1 MLLATIARQILFLR
15 KWSNK
20 MEKVKEI
27 IKKVCTKE
35 VITYIIFGI
44 LTTIINIIIS
54 YLLKAILK
62 VEGNLASTIGIICS
76 ILFAY
81 ITNKIWVFASKAKG
95 IKENV
100 LEFAKFILGRAATMI
115 IEIIGVFILNDV
127 IHLFYTVISD
137 DMAYLVNKCII
148 TVIVIILNFFIS
160 KFFAFK
166 K

>member
-1 MLLATIARQILFLR
+1 
-15 KWSNK
+15 
-20 MEKVKEI
+20 MEKVKEM

-35 VITYIIFGI
+35 VITYIIFGV
-44 LTTIINIIIS
+44 LTTIVNIVIS
-54 YLLKAILK
+54 YLLKAIWQ

-81 ITNKIWVFASKAKG
+81 ITNKIWVFESKAKG
-95 IKENV
+95 MKENAI
-100 LEFAKFILGRAATMI
+100 EFVKFILGRAFTML
-115 IEIIGVFILNDV
+115 IEIVGVFILNDG
-127 IHLFYTVISD
+127 IHLFYGMLTD
-137 DMAYLVNKCII
+137 NMAYLINKCMI

>member
-1 MLLATIARQILFLR
+1 
-15 KWSNK
+15 

-27 IKKVCTKE
+27 VKKVCTKE

-44 LTTIINIIIS
+44 LTTVVNIVIS
-54 YLLKAILK
+54 YLLKAIWQ

-81 ITNKIWVFASKAKG
+81 ITNKIWVFESKAKG
-95 IKENV
+95 LKENT
-100 LEFAKFILGRAATMI
+100 LEFVKFILGRAFTMI
-115 IEIIGVFILNDV
+115 IEIIGVFVLNDV
-127 IHLFYTVISD
+127 IHLFYTIVSD
-137 DMAYLVNKCII
+137 NMAYLINKCMI